1 MYTLGSGASAA
12 KAGVQG
18 TCLNVDL
25 AYLTTQGAGG
35 KLLAIAIVG
44 VFGGIY
50 FFYRGFQT
58 LQRKRLIENTPTS
71 TIRGAAMGLVEVSGL
86 ATGPYTI
93 PAPITGVPSYY
104 YRSVAWQ
111 LKRSGK
117 NEHWE
122 KVADESQ
129 HVPFFIDDN
138 TGTLLVDPQGAEMD
152 IHRDFSEVYSN
163 SIFSSSLGVPSNVGD
178 FLARYGVDCDKK
190 TKVEEFCIK
199 PKNALFVLG
208 TLSQNHGVAVSGTP
222 VRTVVTDLP
231 KLTAAKFTPGSPL
244 LSFQTV
250 FSHNGDMNR
259 SVAGIGGFE
268 HVVRLSGSDR
278 VNGSADMTQQGK
290 IASALLK
297 AGISNPAAWAVA
309 GVDHAAMNSVTS
321 SGSASATAVCTAPEP
336 FDLHPSVVLMK
347 GTNHPEFI
355 ISWQSRRGVVRSL
368 GWRSALMI
376 WGGPL
381 LTLVSAYIISADF
394 GWF

>member
-1 MYTLGSGASAA
+1 LYTLGSGASAA

-18 TCLNVDL
+18 TYLNVDL
-25 AYLTTQGAGG
+25 AYLTTQAADGR
-35 KLLAIAIVG
+35 LVAIAVAG

-163 SIFSSSLGVPSNVGD
+163 SVFSSSLGVPSNVGD
-178 FLARYGVDCDKK
+178 FLSRYGVDCDKK

-208 TLSQNHGVAVSGTP
+208 TLSQNHGVAVSATP

-231 KLTAAKFTPGSPL
+231 RLTAGSPL

-250 FSHNGDMNR
+250 FSHQGEMNR
-259 SVAGIGGFE
+259 SVASIGGSE
-268 HVVRLSGSDR
+268 HVIRLSGNDKVS
-278 VNGSADMTQQGK
+278 GSADMTQQGK

-309 GVDHAAMNSVTS
+309 GVDHAAMNSVAS
-321 SGSASATAVCTAPEP
+321 SGSGSATAVCTAPEP
-336 FDLHPSVVLMK
+336 FDLHPPVVLMK

-368 GWRSALMI
+368 GWKSALMI

-381 LTLVSAYIISADF
+381 LTLASAYIISADF

>member
-18 TCLNVDL
+18 TYLNVDL
-25 AYLTTQGAGG
+25 AYLTTQAADGR
-35 KLLAIAIVG
+35 LVAIAVAG

-163 SIFSSSLGVPSNVGD
+163 SVFSSSLGVPSNVGD
-178 FLARYGVDCDKK
+178 FLSRYGVDCDKK

-208 TLSQNHGVAVSGTP
+208 TLSQNHGVAVSATP

-231 KLTAAKFTPGSPL
+231 RLTAGSPL

-250 FSHNGDMNR
+250 FSHQGEMNR
-259 SVAGIGGFE
+259 SVASIGGSE
-268 HVVRLSGSDR
+268 HVIRLSGNDKVS
-278 VNGSADMTQQGK
+278 GSADMTQQGK

-309 GVDHAAMNSVTS
+309 GVDHAAMNSVAS
-321 SGSASATAVCTAPEP
+321 SGSGSATAVCTAPEP
-336 FDLHPSVVLMK
+336 FDLHPPVVLMK

-368 GWRSALMI
+368 GWKSALMI

-381 LTLVSAYIISADF
+381 LTLASAYIISADF

>member
-1 MYTLGSGASAA
+1 VRLRPVSREIR
-12 KAGVQG
+12 
-18 TCLNVDL
+18 LNVDL
-25 AYLTTQGAGG
+25 AFLTTQAADDR
-35 KLLAIAIVG
+35 LLAIAIAG
-44 VFGGIY
+44 VFSGVY
-50 FFYRGFQT
+50 FFYRGFRI

-86 ATGPYTI
+86 ATGPHTI
-93 PAPITGVPSYY
+93 QAPVTGVPSYY

-138 TGTLLVDPQGAEMD
+138 TGTLLVDPQGAEID

-163 SIFSSSLGVPSNVGD
+163 SVFSSSLGVPSNVGD

-208 TLSQNHGVAVSGTP
+208 TLSQNHGVGISATP

-231 KLTAAKFTPGSPL
+231 KFTKGAPL
-244 LSFQTV
+244 LSLQTV
-250 FSHNGDMNR
+250 FSHQGELNS
-259 SVAGIGGFE
+259 SVTGLVGSEQII
-268 HVVRLSGSDR
+268 RLSGSDR
-278 VNGSADMTQQGK
+278 ISGSAEMTQQGK

-309 GVDHAAMNSVTS
+309 GVDHTDINSIPS
-321 SGSASATAVCTAPEP
+321 SGAGSATAVCTAPEP
-336 FDLHPSVVLMK
+336 FDLHPPVVLMK
-347 GTNHPEFI
+347 GTRHPEFF
-355 ISWQSRRGVVRSL
+355 ISWQSRRGVVRSM
-368 GWRSALMI
+368 GWKSALMI
-376 WGGPL
+376 WGGPV
-381 LTLVSAYIISADF
+381 LTLVSAYIISTGF

>member
-1 MYTLGSGASAA
+1 MA
-12 KAGVQG
+12 
-18 TCLNVDL
+18 
-25 AYLTTQGAGG
+25 
-35 KLLAIAIVG
+35 G

-50 FFYRGFQT
+50 FFYRGFRI

-71 TIRGAAMGLVEVSGL
+71 TIRGAAMGLVEVNGL
-86 ATGPYTI
+86 ATGPHTI
-93 PAPITGVPSYY
+93 PAPITGIPSYY

-138 TGTLLVDPQGAEMD
+138 TGTVLVDPQGAEMD
-152 IHRDFSEVYSN
+152 IHRDFSELYSN
-163 SIFSSSLGVPSNVGD
+163 SLFSDSLGVPSNVGS

-208 TLSQNHGVAVSGTP
+208 TLSQNHGVNVNSTP
-222 VRTVVTDLP
+222 VRTMITDIP
-231 KLTAAKFTPGSPL
+231 KFTPGGPL
-244 LSFQTV
+244 FSFQAVLAHQT
-250 FSHNGDMNR
+250 SSNGLESGN
-259 SVAGIGGFE
+259 GGGT
-268 HVVRLSGSDR
+268 HVVRLSGNDR
-278 VNGSADMTQQGK
+278 PAQSSDMTQQGRV
-290 IASALLK
+290 ASALLK

-309 GVDHAAMNSVTS
+309 GVSDYTAPNATSS
-321 SGSASATAVCTAPEP
+321 SGSAAAVGTALEP
-336 FDLHPSVVLMK
+336 FDLHPPVVLTK
-347 GTNHPEFI
+347 GERNPDFF
-355 ISWQSRRGVVRSL
+355 ISWQSRRGIVKSL
-368 GWRSALMI
+368 GWKSALMI

>member
-1 MYTLGSGASAA
+1 MYRLGSGASAA

-25 AYLTTQGAGG
+25 AYLTTQGANGR
-35 KLLAIAIVG
+35 LLAIAIMG
-44 VFGGIY
+44 AFGGIY

-111 LKRSGK
+111 MKRSGK
-117 NEHWE
+117 NEQWE

-138 TGTLLVDPQGAEMD
+138 TGKLLVDPQGAEMD

-163 SIFSSSLGVPSNVGD
+163 SVFSSSLGVPPNVGD
-178 FLARYGVDCDKK
+178 FLTRYGVDCDQK

-208 TLSQNHGVAVSGTP
+208 TLSQNHGVAVSATP

-231 KLTAAKFTPGSPL
+231 KFTAASPL

-250 FSHNGDMNR
+250 FSHQGEL
-259 SVAGIGGFE
+259 SSSTASIGGSE
-268 HVVRLSGSDR
+268 HVIRISGNDKIS
-278 VNGSADMTQQGK
+278 GSADMTQQGK

-309 GVDHAAMNSVTS
+309 GVDHAAMNSVES
-321 SGSASATAVCTAPEP
+321 SGSGSATAVCTAPEP

-347 GTNHPEFI
+347 GMNHPEFI
-355 ISWQSRRGVVRSL
+355 ISWQSRRGVVQSL
-368 GWRSALMI
+368 GWKSALMI

>member
-1 MYTLGSGASAA
+1 LYTLGSSASAA

-18 TCLNVDL
+18 TSLNVEL
-25 AYLTTQGAGG
+25 AYLTTQGADGR
-35 KLLAIAIVG
+35 LLAIAIAG
-44 VFGGIY
+44 VLGGIY
-50 FFYRGFQT
+50 FFYRGFRI

-178 FLARYGVDCDKK
+178 FLARYGVDCDQK

-208 TLSQNHGVAVSGTP
+208 TLSQNHGVGVSATP
-222 VRTVVTDLP
+222 VRTVVTNFP
-231 KLTAAKFTPGSPL
+231 KLTPGSPL
-244 LSFQTV
+244 LSLQTV
-250 FSHNGDMNR
+250 FSHQGEMNS
-259 SVAGIGGFE
+259 SVASIGGSE
-268 HVVRLSGSDR
+268 HVIRLSGNDKGS
-278 VNGSADMTQQGK
+278 GSADMTQQGK

-309 GVDHAAMNSVTS
+309 GVDHAATNSVAS
-321 SGSASATAVCTAPEP
+321 SGSGSATAVCTAPEP
-336 FDLHPSVVLMK
+336 FDLNPPVVLMK
-347 GTNHPEFI
+347 GTRHPEFI

-368 GWRSALMI
+368 GWKSALMI

-381 LTLVSAYIISADF
+381 LTLVSASIISADF